1 VPSMELVF
9 LTGLII
15 GSGILTIWAHYKI
28 TQIAASNLAS
38 RVSDLDEALGEAIS
52 QLVEG
57 GMVPGSQ
64 QNPLLSIFAEALRGK
79 IDAPSI
85 VEASIRTDDGK
96 FKKLEE

>member
-1 VPSMELVF
+1 VPSIEFTVIMAML
-9 LTGLII
+9 GLCTAISI
-15 GSGILTIWAHYKI
+15 YAQYKV